1 MRRRINEAFLHKII
15 KEEVTKLVME
25 SQESKSISQAKRL
38 VMDRLGYDEKEADEF
53 IRIKLRG
60 DIPSLRTQNGG
71 KFILGATRMFC
82 DGQLTDAG
90 TITRLNSTLKLVS
103 SDAHVNEYDR
113 NLNDLSAQELIER
126 FAKVMS
132 DNLEAEKEE
141 VSKMVF
147 DSQSDYDIVRIDSFE
162 EAKEYGE
169 FTSWCVTHYERM
181 FDSYTC
187 DGINQFYF
195 CLRKGFQ
202 KEEAVEGDG
211 CPLDSYGLSMIAV
224 SVNEDGMI
232 NTCTCRWNHDNGG
245 NDNVMDSKQLSSV
258 LKVNVFD
265 VLKPNGKWKEI
276 LSDAMRRL
284 ADGESPKEVFDRCYR
299 FSEGFAVVRLNN
311 KWNFINTKYE
321 LLSERWFDD
330 CYRFS
335 EGFAGVMVNYKWNF
349 ISTEGEFLS
358 RRWFDN
364 CESFNEGFAG
374 VKLNGKCNFIN
385 TEGEFLSERWFDF
398 CKDFNEG
405 FAKIKLNGKYNFI
418 NTEGALVSERG
429 FDGCDDFNEGFARV
443 YLNDGQNF
451 INTEGKLVSRRW
463 FDCCDKFIEGF
474 AKVQLNGKYNFIST
488 EGKLLSE
495 RWFDDCGRFWKGFVS
510 VRLDGRRYKIDTNGR
525 LWPLK

>member
-15 KEEVTKLVME
+15 KEEVAKLIME

-38 VMDRLGYDEKEADEF
+38 VMDKLGYDESGADEF

-82 DGQLTDAG
+82 DGQLTDAS

-113 NLNDLSAQELIER
+113 NLNGLSAQELIER
-126 FAKVMS
+126 FAKAMS

-141 VSKMVF
+141 VSRMTF
-147 DSQSDYDIVRIDSFE
+147 DSPSDYDIVRIDSFE
-162 EAKEYGE
+162 EAEEYGD
-169 FTSWCVTHYERM
+169 FTSWCVTHNSGM

-187 DGINQFYF
+187 NGINQFYF

-202 KEEAVEGDG
+202 DEEAVASDG

-224 SVNEDGMI
+224 SVDEDGMI

-276 LSDAMRRL
+276 LSDAMRRI
-284 ADGESPKEVFDRCYR
+284 ANGESYADVFDRCDYLYR
-299 FSEGFAVVRLNN
+299 DLSRVKLSG
-311 KWNFINTKYE
+311 KWNFINTEGELLSDRWFDYCNEFSGGFAGVWLNGKCNFINTEGE
-321 LLSERWFDD
+321 LLSERWFDNCD
-330 CYRFS
+330 NFNG
-335 EGFAGVMVNYKWNF
+335 GFARV
-349 ISTEGEFLS
+349 
-358 RRWFDN
+358 R
-364 CESFNEGFAG
+364 
-374 VKLNGKCNFIN
+374 LNGKCNFIN
-385 TEGEFLSERWFDF
+385 TEGEFLNKRWFDSCDEF
-398 CKDFNEG
+398 SGG
-405 FAKIKLNGKYNFI
+405 FARVCLNGKHNFI
-418 NTEGALVSERG
+418 NTEGELLS
-429 FDGCDDFNEGFARV
+429 D
-443 YLNDGQNF
+443 
-451 INTEGKLVSRRW
+451 RW
-463 FDCCDKFIEGF
+463 FDYCVRFYEGF
-474 AKVQLNGKYNFIST
+474 AKV
-488 EGKLLSE
+488 
-495 RWFDDCGRFWKGFVS
+495 
-510 VRLDGRRYKIDTNGR
+510 RLDGRHYKIDTNGR